1 MENNFLVCNHL
12 QKKWDG
18 CDVDF
23 SCTIQKGQILA
34 LLGQSGSGK
43 STILQLIAGLILP
56 DIDDKK
62 TELIIDG
69 KDCLNLPCSKRGI
82 GMIFQGSS
90 LFPHMNVL
98 ENVAYG
104 LRCKGISKKESKE
117 LAWNFLIRVGLAGF
131 ADRLPNTLSGGEAQ
145 RVALARTLVLKPSV
159 ILFDEPFSALDK
171 PLRKTLTIE
180 LLAMQKEYQFTG
192 IFVTH
197 DVDDISLLCKN
208 VVVIKKG
215 KTTWSGQ
222 LEDYNEDLLK

>member
-1 MENNFLVCNHL
+1 MENDFLVCNHL

-23 SCTIQKGQILA
+23 SCTIPKGQILA

-43 STILQLIAGLILP
+43 STVLQLISGLISF
-56 DIDDKK
+56 DKDDKK
-62 TELIIDG
+62 TELIING

-82 GMIFQGSS
+82 GMVFQSAS
-90 LFPHMNVL
+90 LFPHMSVLDNVS
-98 ENVAYG
+98 YG
-104 LRCKGISKKESKE
+104 LRCNGMSKKESKE
-117 LAWNFLIRVGLAGF
+117 LAWSFLIKVGLAGF
-131 ADRLPNTLSGGEAQ
+131 ADRKPTTLSGGEAQ
-145 RVALARTLVLKPSV
+145 RVALARTLVLKPSL

-171 PLRKTLTIE
+171 PLRKSLTLE

-197 DVDDISLLCKN
+197 DVDEISLLCKN
-208 VVVIKKG
+208 VIIMKKG
-215 KTTWSGQ
+215 KITWTGK